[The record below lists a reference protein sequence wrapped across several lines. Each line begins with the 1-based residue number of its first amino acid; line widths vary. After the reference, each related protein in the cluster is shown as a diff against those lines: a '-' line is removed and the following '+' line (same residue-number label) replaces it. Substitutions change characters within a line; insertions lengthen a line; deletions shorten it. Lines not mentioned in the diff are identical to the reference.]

1 MAKIDRFLKAVKE
14 YKGSDLHLLAGVVP
28 KIRIH
33 GKLKP
38 LEMPP
43 MTNQKCTELLLEIL
57 TDSQKIRFMQKY
69 DLDFA
74 YQVPDVARFRVN
86 YLMQRQGVGG
96 VFRIIPTDIEA
107 LGDLGIPTVVERFAE
122 LKSGLVLVTGP
133 TGSGKSTTL
142 AALIDYINRN
152 YSRHIITIEDP
163 IEYVHLNR
171 KSVITQRELWHDTNT
186 FADALRAA
194 SREDPD
200 VVLVGELRDLET
212 ISLAISLAEMGLLVF
227 ATLHTNHAAKTVD
240 RIIDVFPTEQQPQ
253 IRTMLSVSLK
263 GVLSQLLIPRK
274 DGKGRVPVCEI
285 LFATS
290 GLPNIIREG
299 RTEKIASVI
308 EGGRGTGMQRMD
320 DSILQ
325 VCRDDL
331 VDIREAYIRAI
342 EKQRFT
348 SLMQQAGLEPY

>member
-1 MAKIDRFLKAVKE
+1 MAKIDKFLKAVKE
-14 YKGSDLHLLAGVVP
+14 YEGSDLHLLSGTVP

-33 GKLKP
+33 GQLQP

-43 MTNQKCTELLLEIL
+43 MSNQQATELLLEIL
-57 TDSQKIRFMQKY
+57 SDSQKIRFLQKY
-69 DLDFA
+69 DVDFA

-86 YLMQRQGVGG
+86 FFMQRQGIGG
-96 VFRIIPTDIEA
+96 VFRLIPTEIKPLA
-107 LGDLGIPTVVERFAE
+107 DLGIPTVVERFAE

-142 AALIDYINRN
+142 AALIDYVNRN
-152 YSRHIITIEDP
+152 YSKHIITIEDP
-163 IEYVHLNR
+163 IEYVHTNK
-171 KSVITQRELWHDTNT
+171 KSVITQRELWHDTNS

-194 SREDPD
+194 GREDPD
-200 VVLVGELRDLET
+200 VVLVGEMRDLET
-212 ISLAISLAEMGLLVF
+212 ISLAVSLAETGLLVF

-253 IRTMLSVSLK
+253 IRAMLSFSLK

-274 DGKGRVPVCEI
+274 DRKGRIPVCEV

-299 RTEKIASVI
+299 RTEKIATVI
-308 EGGRGTGMQRMD
+308 EGGRGLGMQRMD
-320 DSILQ
+320 DSIIQ
-325 VCRDDL
+325 ACRSDV
-331 VDIREAYIRAI
+331 VDIREAYIKAI
-342 EKQRFT
+342 DKQRFAA
-348 SLMQQAGLEPY
+348 LMKQAGLEAY

>member
-14 YKGSDLHLLAGVVP
+14 YEGSDLHLLAGIVP

-38 LEMPP
+38 LEMPI
-43 MTNQKCTELLLEIL
+43 MSNKKCTELLLDIL
-57 TDSQKIRFMQKY
+57 TDSQKTRFLQKY

-74 YQVPDVARFRVN
+74 YQVPGVARFRVN
-86 YLMQRQGVGG
+86 YFMQRHGIGG
-96 VFRIIPTDIEA
+96 VFRLIPTE
-107 LGDLGIPTVVERFAE
+107 LRSLSELGIPTVVERFAE
-122 LKSGLVLVTGP
+122 LKSGMVLVTGP

-152 YSRHIITIEDP
+152 YSKHIITIEDP
-163 IEYVHLNR
+163 IEYVHNNN

-200 VVLVGELRDLET
+200 VVLVGEMRDLET
-212 ISLAISLAEMGLLVF
+212 ISLAVSLAEMGLLVF

-240 RIIDVFPTEQQPQ
+240 RIIDAFPIEQQPQ

-274 DGKGRVPVCEI
+274 DGKGRIPVCEI

-299 RTEKIASVI
+299 RTEKIATVI
-308 EGGRGTGMQRMD
+308 EGGRGMGMQRMD
-320 DSILQ
+320 DSILKACKENIID
-325 VCRDDL
+325 V
-331 VDIREAYIRAI
+331 REAYIKAI
-342 EKQRFT
+342 EKQRFI
-348 SLMQQAGLEPY
+348 SLMKQAGLEPY

>member
-1 MAKIDRFLKAVKE
+1 MAKIDRFLKAVRE
-14 YKGSDLHLLAGVVP
+14 YKGSDLHLMAGVVP

-33 GKLKP
+33 GQLQP

-43 MTNQKCTELLLEIL
+43 MGDEKVRSLLLEIL
-57 TDSQKIRFMQKY
+57 TDSQKIRFLQKY
-69 DLDFA
+69 DIDFA
-74 YQVPDVARFRVN
+74 YQVPEVARFRVN
-86 YLMQRQGVGG
+86 YYMQRQGMGG
-96 VFRIIPTDIEA
+96 VFRIIPTEIKTLAE
-107 LGDLGIPTVVERFAE
+107 LSIPTVVERFAE

-152 YSRHIITIEDP
+152 YSKHIITIEDP
-163 IEYVHLNR
+163 IEYVHVNR
-171 KSVITQRELWHDTNT
+171 KSVITQRELWHDAVT

-200 VVLVGELRDLET
+200 VVLVGEMRDLET

-263 GVLSQLLIPRK
+263 GVLSQLLIPQK
-274 DGKGRVPVCEI
+274 DLKGRVPVCEI
-285 LFATS
+285 LFAAS
-290 GLPNIIREG
+290 GLSNVIREG
-299 RTEKIASVI
+299 RTEKIASII
-308 EGGRGTGMQRMD
+308 EGGRGMGMQRMD

-325 VCRDDL
+325 ACRNDL
-331 VDIREAYIRAI
+331 ISIREAYVKAVD
-342 EKQRFT
+342 KQRFA
-348 SLMQQAGLEPY
+348 SLMKQAGFEPN